1 MSISYVYGGIVIP
14 DWRKAMKEKMGA
26 LLIKGGGS
34 QNCLKEI
41 VDGFWPSYIKVRVKW
56 RN

>member
-41 VDGFWPSYIKVRVKW
+41 VDGYWPSNIKVRVKW